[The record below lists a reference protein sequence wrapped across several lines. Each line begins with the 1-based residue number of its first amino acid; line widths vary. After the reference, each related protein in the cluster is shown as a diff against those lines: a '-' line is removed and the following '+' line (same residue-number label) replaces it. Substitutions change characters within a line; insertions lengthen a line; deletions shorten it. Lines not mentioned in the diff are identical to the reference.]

1 MQLLSKTIKTDK
13 TELKY
18 KDWQNS
24 LTYLYPNTD
33 LCKFSANCFKTCLK
47 SSGRLPMA
55 KKVMIERT
63 KLLYQDNDT
72 YFSRLVSELS
82 KNHKSAKRKG
92 KKFAYRNNGTS
103 DRFEEIKRLLEM
115 DNPPFDQAY
124 DYSKDFLRV
133 INYQG
138 YKGYHLT
145 FSFDGKN
152 ILESSYLLKNKIANV
167 SVVFN
172 VKRDM
177 PLPKKYILDGKSYK
191 VIDGDLDDLR
201 FKDKKGV
208 IVGLRAKGKA
218 IKDNGVFVQGD
229 NANA

>member
-24 LTYLYPNTD
+24 LTYLYPNKD

-47 SSGRLPMA
+47 SSERLPMA

-63 KLLYQDNDT
+63 KLLYQDNEE
-72 YFSRLVSELS
+72 YFSRLLIELS
-82 KNHKSAKRKG
+82 KNHASAKRKG

-115 DNPPFDQAY
+115 DNPPFDKAY

-145 FSFDGKN
+145 FSFDGEN
-152 ILESSYLLKNKIANV
+152 TLESSYLLKNKIANV

-177 PLPKKYILDGKSYK
+177 PLPKKYILDGKLYE

-218 IKDNGVFVQGD
+218 IKDNGVFVQGTFND
-229 NANA
+229 